1 MLLLIRQLTG
11 QNRSYL
17 PPFPSLSVH
26 PRASHSPCRYRFRQ
40 ATRGRAREAGRQPAH
55 LGPSKVA
62 PSLILRRPLLFGN
75 PSQDPS
81 ISLENTH
88 YTTVNNLEM
97 PIIVLTKL
105 AKLWTR
111 GNASTKN
118 LETILVQV
126 LNSNSM
132 TQ

>member
-75 PSQDPS
+75 PSQDPP

-88 YTTVNNLEM
+88 YTTDAM
-97 PIIVLTKL
+97 QPGG
-105 AKLWTR
+105 AKVKISWGFWVKGPLFRFFEAFW
-111 GNASTKN
+111 A
-118 LETILVQV
+118 
-126 LNSNSM
+126 
-132 TQ
+132 

>member
-26 PRASHSPCRYRFRQ
+26 PRVSHSPCRYRFRQ

-62 PSLILRRPLLFGN
+62 PSLISHRPLLLGH
-75 PSQDPS
+75 PSQDPP

-88 YTTVNNLEM
+88 YTTVVVSVKVRMITPWRGPLLLEWVRFYD
-97 PIIVLTKL
+97 P
-105 AKLWTR
+105 
-111 GNASTKN
+111 
-118 LETILVQV
+118 
-126 LNSNSM
+126 
-132 TQ
+132 

>member
-40 ATRGRAREAGRQPAH
+40 ATRCRAREAGRQPAH
-55 LGPSKVA
+55 LGPSKEA
-62 PSLILRRPLLFGN
+62 PPLISRRPLLLGH
-75 PSQDPS
+75 PSQDLP

-88 YTTVNNLEM
+88 YTT
-97 PIIVLTKL
+97 IIKFQNEFKWLLLNQVSNDCTGFKKSGNCVYRLFRNELKLT
-105 AKLWTR
+105 
-111 GNASTKN
+111 
-118 LETILVQV
+118 
-126 LNSNSM
+126 
-132 TQ
+132 